1 MGHLV
6 YIYKTCYTMD
16 ADGRPIGTTYT
27 DKGPKPEKGRFLA
40 FDHIEWWVGN
50 AKQAASH
57 YCIRFGFKPYAYKG
71 LETGERK
78 VACHA
83 VKQNNTIFVFKSSY
97 EPGTQETLTMGEH
110 LTKHGDGAKDVAF
123 TVEDLDAIMER
134 GKKKG
139 VKVVK
144 DIFEEEDEFGK
155 VRFAIV
161 QTYGET
167 THTFIER
174 HNYKGL
180 FLPGYKAAKMKDCLL
195 PLMPDPG
202 ILQIDHVVGN
212 QPDLTMEDAV
222 KWYETN
228 LMFHRFW
235 SVDDEQLHTNYS
247 ALRSIVVANW
257 EETIKMPINEPAP
270 GMRKSQ
276 IQEYVDYYGSAGV
289 QHIALRTENIVHAI
303 SALRYRGMEF
313 LDIPDTYYNELRKR
327 LKKSKVKVTEDVDIL
342 QKLKILIDYD
352 DDGYLLQI
360 FSKPVQD
367 RPTVFIEI
375 IQRNNHQGF
384 GAGNFK
390 ALFECIEIDQKERG
404 NL

>member
-1 MGHLV
+1 
-6 YIYKTCYTMD
+6 
-16 ADGRPIGTTYT
+16 
-27 DKGPKPEKGRFLA
+27 
-40 FDHIEWWVGN
+40 
-50 AKQAASH
+50 
-57 YCIRFGFKPYAYKG
+57 
-71 LETGERK
+71 
-78 VACHA
+78 
-83 VKQNNTIFVFKSSY
+83 
-97 EPGTQETLTMGEH
+97 MGEH

-180 FLPGYKAAKMKDCLL
+180 FLPGYQAAKMKDCLL

-202 ILQIDHVVGN
+202 ILQIDHIVGN

>member
-1 MGHLV
+1 
-6 YIYKTCYTMD
+6 
-16 ADGRPIGTTYT
+16 
-27 DKGPKPEKGRFLA
+27 
-40 FDHIEWWVGN
+40 
-50 AKQAASH
+50 
-57 YCIRFGFKPYAYKG
+57 
-71 LETGERK
+71 
-78 VACHA
+78 
-83 VKQNNTIFVFKSSY
+83 
-97 EPGTQETLTMGEH
+97 
-110 LTKHGDGAKDVAF
+110 
-123 TVEDLDAIMER
+123 
-134 GKKKG
+134 
-139 VKVVK
+139 
-144 DIFEEEDEFGK
+144 
-155 VRFAIV
+155 
-161 QTYGET
+161 
-167 THTFIER
+167 
-174 HNYKGL
+174 
-180 FLPGYKAAKMKDCLL
+180 
-195 PLMPDPG
+195 
-202 ILQIDHVVGN
+202 
-212 QPDLTMEDAV
+212 
-222 KWYETN
+222 
-228 LMFHRFW
+228 MFHRFW

-270 GMRKSQ
+270 GKRKSQ

-327 LKKSKVKVTEDVDIL
+327 LKLSKVKVTEDVDML

>member
-6 YIYKTCYTMD
+6 YIYKTGYNMD
-16 ADGRPIGTTYT
+16 AHGRPIGTTYS
-27 DKGPKPEKGRFLA
+27 DKGPKPDKGKFLD

-57 YCIRFGFKPYAYKG
+57 YCVRFGFQPFAYKG

-110 LTKHGDGAKDVAF
+110 LTKHGDGA
-123 TVEDLDAIMER
+123 
-134 GKKKG
+134 
-139 VKVVK
+139 KVVK

-202 ILQIDHVVGN
+202 ILQIDHIVGN

-257 EETIKMPINEPAP
+257 EETIRMPINEPAP
-270 GMRKSQ
+270 GLRKSQ

-375 IQRNNHQGF
+375 IQRKNHQGF